1 MAVGQCEQKFRCSGT
16 MARGI
21 NDKKEINKSKLIHG
35 LYSLCYVLDCL
46 LKLIGTTSLN
56 FGGWHDRISLKD
68 I

>member
-1 MAVGQCEQKFRCSGT
+1 M
-16 MARGI
+16 I
-21 NDKKEINKSKLIHG
+21 IKEINKSKLIHG

-68 I
+68 IYKCCDGGWMHQCLL